1 MNALKFAARAKKMKN
16 KPILND
22 INVSSATVS
31 AEDLPLL
38 KRYRDEI
45 EALRYSLYL
54 LDWYS
59 ECVCVRVC
67 VRVRER
73 ESVCVCV
80 RACVCN

>member
-1 MNALKFAARAKKMKN
+1 MKN

-22 INVSSATVS
+22 INVSCATVS

-54 LDWYS
+54 LYWYN
-59 ECVCVRVC
+59 
-67 VRVRER
+67 
-73 ESVCVCV
+73 VCVCV
-80 RACVCN
+80 CVCVCV